1 MSVRCVNELRL
12 ILLAVVS
19 VKMRAE
25 DWKRTGESEA
35 EERMTVS
42 SVRVPN
48 NWRRKTGAAGEVDEE
63 VGGERRK
70 VILRIVEV
78 CETVNAAC
86 VSNRVSFF
94 EACVSSDERRE

>member
-1 MSVRCVNELRL
+1 MHNHL
-12 ILLAVVS
+12 
-19 VKMRAE
+19 
-25 DWKRTGESEA
+25 
-35 EERMTVS
+35 
-42 SVRVPN
+42 
-48 NWRRKTGAAGEVDEE
+48 RRKTGAAGEVEGEDEE